1 LRYDNDPKCTY
12 AKDPSTDKPVVCLKT
27 FTIAKDIPGPLYVY
41 YQLDNFY
48 QNHRRYVKSRSF
60 SQLKGEGLSVKD
72 ISSDCDPIN
81 TMGDLPGKTF
91 LNGKAM
97 TADDLKM
104 PANPCGLVA
113 KSFFN
118 DSYSLY
124 SGAYTDPD
132 SMPAS
137 AKQTINSK
145 DIAWESDR
153 KYKFAHMKTNIASGK
168 TYKDYQWLDV
178 TDGKKPPNIIT

>member
-1 LRYDNDPKCTY
+1 MRYDNDVKCTY
-12 AKDPSTDKPVVCLKT
+12 AKDPSTDKPVVCLMK
-27 FTIAKDIPGPLYVY
+27 FTTKEDIEGPLYVY

-60 SQLKGEGLSVKD
+60 SQLKGEGLSVSD
-72 ISSDCDPIN
+72 ISSDCDPIK

-97 TADDLKM
+97 TAADLTK

-124 SGAYTDPD
+124 SGAYTDPE

-137 AKQTINSK
+137 NLVKINSK

-153 KYKFAHMKTNIASGK
+153 KYKFAHMKTNIASG
-168 TYKDYQWLDV
+168 
-178 TDGKKPPNIIT
+178 